1 MIVNLI
7 ILYIRTCTLY
17 NLNMELLLTAE
28 NMECNDADIRLSEE
42 SASNIIEVCFT
53 GTWGGIC
60 PNAQNEIAQKTGMV
74 ACRQLGF
81 SSLG

>member
-1 MIVNLI
+1 MA
-7 ILYIRTCTLY
+7 
-17 NLNMELLLTAE
+17 LLLTAE
-28 NMECNDADIRLSEE
+28 NMECKDTDIRLRGE
-42 SASNIIEVCFT
+42 SGSTIEVCFT

-60 PNAQNEIAQKTGMV
+60 ANQINEAAQKTGMV

>member
-1 MIVNLI
+1 MA
-7 ILYIRTCTLY
+7 
-17 NLNMELLLTAE
+17 LLSTAD
-28 NMECNDADIRLSEE
+28 NMECNDTDVRLREE
-42 SASNIIEVCFT
+42 SGRNIIEVCFT

-60 PNAQNEIAQKTGMV
+60 GNKQNGIAQKTGMV